1 MTPHQVTDVKPCD
14 LIAEDGLE
22 SSDEIDSDEDEIRL
36 DMEAEKA
43 ELEAVQALEETKAQ
57 ITELNRKSLIRLEE
71 WKTWRDGC
79 PGLCDNIALLKEDP
93 LWASL
98 SDMVLAEYHGTLL
111 LPTELEMIILGRFAN
126 RPDEVTK

>member
-1 MTPHQVTDVKPCD
+1 MTPHQVTDVKPYD
-14 LIAEDGLE
+14 LITENDLE

-43 ELEAVQALEETKAQ
+43 ELEAIQALEETKVR
-57 ITELNRKSLIRLEE
+57 ITELNRKSLVRLEE
-71 WKTWRDGC
+71 WKNWRDGC

-98 SDMVLAEYHGTLL
+98 SAMVVAEYHGTLL
-111 LPTELEMIILGRFAN
+111 LPSELEMIVLSRFAN